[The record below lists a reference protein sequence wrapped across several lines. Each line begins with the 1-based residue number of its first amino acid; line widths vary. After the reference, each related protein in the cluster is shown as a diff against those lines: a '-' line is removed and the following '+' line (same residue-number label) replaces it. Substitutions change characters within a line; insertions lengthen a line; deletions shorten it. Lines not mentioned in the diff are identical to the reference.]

1 MTERNKFSAEEL
13 YLKWS
18 DKISSMFGKSTA
30 KERFIQIAGYAA
42 AALTAVLFSFV
53 TLPYTEK
60 SVGLPLADAFLCA
73 SSVFTP
79 GAYVGAMY
87 GSYLTSNGTPAR
99 YTALTVIFL
108 LRFIACRWLF
118 DDEKGHKLFTEPAHM
133 KLSASAVLCLLQGA
147 LHLISSGIYEGVWID
162 LLATL
167 TAAPVLCGVMSV
179 YFNGCP
185 VMTPGNRRTAQKVIY
200 EISMVLM
207 FSALVFSARDIRYAG
222 CSLATLL
229 AVFLTLVCAK
239 RGGFLR
245 GAYIGAL
252 LGYIA
257 AGVGYILPT
266 MAIGTV
272 SGIFFA
278 LGVLPAA
285 GISAFAG
292 AVIAVWIN
300 GYTSLLSFVPE
311 AVIAIAVTS
320 PVIRYDF
327 MPERFPFPKSDS
339 EEERRAISGM
349 NNDAL
354 RRYGEYERL
363 IRLSDAFCELSDSF
377 RSIPDTAASSS
388 ADAVCESIC
397 THFCDTCPIN
407 PVCWE
412 AERSNTYASVRKMSL
427 GFASGAPDAAKRIPK
442 YLSEHCIKLKE
453 LTDEIKRLSIKDS
466 ETPSSPDN
474 KETGMEYRALSEILS
489 DLAEESRIDYI
500 PDRRSENAVFRA
512 AGALGF
518 RPDSISVMG
527 ERRKRIYAYGI
538 TSSRAAACGEKL
550 RESFS
555 KVCKTEFSSPFFTA
569 QNGGCMVFLPSEQLT
584 ADASYARATKKGENC
599 SGDSAFTF
607 SVADGYFYAVLTDGM
622 GSGSEAANCSALA
635 ASLLEKLLRCNI
647 RKTLAVEMLGD
658 MLRKRGGEYF
668 TTVDIMQLDLVS
680 GGAEFLK
687 SGAAASYIIRNGAV
701 YCVNARSMP
710 VGINRDAYPEELS
723 FDLQDGDTVVM
734 MSDGV
739 ASDPTEDAWVTSA
752 LAGNAALSPQE
763 LSDMLL
769 SKASELNGQCDDMT
783 VMTIKIKARNS
794 GEKSE
799 SA

>member
-13 YLKWS
+13 YIKWS
-18 DKISSMFGKSTA
+18 DKISSLFGKSTA
-30 KERFIQIAGYAA
+30 KERFILIAGYAA
-42 AALTAVLFSFV
+42 AALSAVLFSFV
-53 TLPYTEK
+53 TLPFTEK
-60 SVGLPLADAFLCA
+60 SVGLPLVDAFLCA
-73 SSVFTP
+73 SSLFTP

-87 GSYLTSNGTPAR
+87 GSYLTSNGTLAR
-99 YTALTVIFL
+99 YTALTVIFI

-118 DDEKGHKLFTEPAHM
+118 DNEKGHKLFTEPAHM
-133 KLSASAVLCLLQGA
+133 KLGSAAVLCLLQGA
-147 LHLISSGIYEGVWID
+147 LHLISAGIYPEVWTD

-167 TAAPVLCGVMSV
+167 TAAPVLCAVMTI
-179 YFNGCP
+179 YFSGCP
-185 VMTPGNRRTAQKVIY
+185 VMTPGNRRTFQRLAY
-200 EISMVLM
+200 EISMTLM
-207 FSALVFSARDIRYAG
+207 FSALVFSAKDIRYAG
-222 CSLATLL
+222 CSLATLI
-229 AVFLTLVCAK
+229 AVFLTLICAR
-239 RGGFLR
+239 RGGAFR

-252 LGYIA
+252 LGFIA
-257 AGVGYILPT
+257 AGTGYIVPT
-266 MAIGTV
+266 LAIGAV

-278 LGVLPAA
+278 LGSLPAA
-285 GISAFAG
+285 GISALAG
-292 AVIAVWIN
+292 AALSVWIN
-300 GYTSLLSFVPE
+300 GYTSLLTFVPE
-311 AVIAIAVTS
+311 AVIAIAVAS

-327 MPERFPFPKSDS
+327 MPERFPFPRSDS
-339 EEERRAISGM
+339 AEERRAVNGM

-377 RSIPDTAASSS
+377 KNIPDTEKSSA

-397 THFCDTCPIN
+397 THFCDKCPIS

-412 AERSNTYASVRKMSL
+412 AEKTNTYSSVRKLSL
-427 GFASGAPDAAKRIPK
+427 GFACKDPDAAKKIPK
-442 YLSEHCIKLKE
+442 YLSEHCIRLKE
-453 LTDEIKRLSIKDS
+453 LTEEVKKLSITENDV
-466 ETPSSPDN
+466 TPNTDIP
-474 KETGMEYRALSEILS
+474 ETGREYRALSEILS
-489 DLAEESRIDYI
+489 DLAEESRTDYI
-500 PDRRSENAVFRA
+500 PDRRCENAVFRA

-518 RPDSISVMG
+518 RPDSISVVG
-527 ERRKRIYAYGI
+527 DRRKRIYAYGI
-538 TSSRAAACGEKL
+538 TPSRAAACGEKL

-555 KVCKTEFSSPFFTA
+555 KVCGTEFSSPFFTA
-569 QNGGCMVFLPSEQLT
+569 QNGGCMVFLPSEQLAADT
-584 ADASYARATKKGENC
+584 AFARATKKGESC
-599 SGDSAFTF
+599 SGDAAFTF

-635 ASLLEKLLRCNI
+635 SSLLEKLLRCNI

-658 MLRKRGGEYF
+658 LLRKRGGEYF

-723 FDLQDGDTVVM
+723 FDLKDGDTVVM
-734 MSDGV
+734 VSDGI
-739 ASDPTEDAWVTSA
+739 ASDPAEDTWITTA
-752 LAGNAALSPQE
+752 LAGNAALPPQE

-769 SKASELNGQCDDMT
+769 KKATELNGPCDDMT
-783 VMTIKIKARNS
+783 VMTLKIKARNS
-794 GEKSE
+794 DVKSA